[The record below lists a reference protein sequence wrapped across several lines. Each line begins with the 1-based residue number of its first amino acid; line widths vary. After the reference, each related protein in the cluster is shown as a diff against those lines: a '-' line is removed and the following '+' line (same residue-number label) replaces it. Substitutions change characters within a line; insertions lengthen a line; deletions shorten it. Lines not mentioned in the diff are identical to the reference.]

1 MYVQMAWGRARPG
14 AWDDLRKFY
23 IDKVIPFTIGMP
35 GLKERQLWRGAAD
48 PDEMAFWSVWESL
61 RELRGYETS
70 QTRRELA
77 ADAEQYFHPM
87 AYPMGET
94 WIKHFEII
102 AASSADADD
111 ATAPSPVSDAQPLV
125 MMAWG
130 KLRLGAW
137 DQYEQFYRESALQ
150 SGNEIPGLT
159 ARLLLR
165 STEDPDEGISV
176 SHWQTEEALLTY
188 ERSPLRRTMAQ
199 EIENLYRGQ
208 FWVKHFQITDTN
220 T

>member
-23 IDKVIPFTIGMP
+23 IEKVIPFTMGMP

-94 WIKHFEII
+94 WIKHFEIV
-102 AASSADADD
+102 AS
-111 ATAPSPVSDAQPLV
+111 TGGGGAPPPPPAEQSQV

-137 DQYEQFYRESALQ
+137 DQYEQFYRTSALQ
-150 SGNEIPGLT
+150 NGADIPGLT

-165 STEDPDEGISV
+165 STEDPDEGISL
-176 SHWQTEEALLTY
+176 SHWQTEEALLNY
-188 ERSPLRRTMAQ
+188 ERSPLRRDMAQ

-208 FWVKHFQITDTN
+208 FWVKHFQVTDSN